1 MNRESVTNWQEL
13 SELYEQCD
21 ELDDAALDARLAQL
35 QADSNPLLPQLE
47 RMLHARKQLAK
58 SDFLDVPPRLSGIPR
73 ADESVWREGQSV
85 GPYRL
90 LRPLGSGGMAEVWL
104 AARDDGNFVREV
116 AIKLLYHQSHGHQRD
131 SVAQRFQRE
140 RDILASLTHPHIA
153 SLLDAGVTP
162 SGQPWLALEYV
173 HGEVVTVWC
182 DQQQLDLKARVRL
195 FLQVLVAVEYAHG
208 RLVIHR
214 DLKPANILVTSQ
226 GQVQLLDF
234 GIAKLLEP
242 DSTNTDPSD
251 LTRLGGQP
259 LTPRYASPEQLRGLP
274 LSTVSDVYSL
284 GVVLYELLCG
294 ESAYELKL
302 ESNAQLESAIL
313 DNEVRAPSR
322 RSLSPQAATA
332 RHVSTSALHKLLA
345 NDLDAIVL
353 KALGKQASARYA
365 SVEALRLDLQRWLDG
380 KPVLAKT
387 PSKIYQLH
395 KFVQRHRLAVGL
407 GAAAI
412 TALLATAATA
422 VFLGLQARE
431 ESARAVAARDF
442 LIDMFRQADP
452 DLSHGPE
459 MTAKQLLDQGQKTI
473 VSTLNAQPLL
483 QAELLRGVADAHINM
498 SDYLKADQTL
508 TEVVQRYTQLGR
520 TRDAALALASQAEAS
535 QAMGDNDRADALLA
549 QAAARYMGHQRDA
562 EFMAQYA
569 SVRGS
574 LAFSRGDLQKA
585 RALLTSAL
593 AYASEAFGENDMRT
607 VNAIRWLAEIEAQTG
622 SAPSAIER
630 LDKLLARVQ
639 HIKGIQAA
647 DMVGIQKNRANLEKA
662 AGLFRLAA
670 EHFEVAGRQ
679 CDHVIN
685 PYSILCTGLRNQEVV
700 VLLLQGYR
708 EKALQLTPSLV
719 AQTGADESPS
729 RQAEALL
736 AVCRV
741 LALNGKRD
749 EYPELWA
756 RMLALGNSGP
766 EVRLPEFIKLYAM
779 LLPADTLLQSGQA
792 AAAQVQLKRIE
803 TRFAAGDQADRQFLG
818 WLRLSQGLAAQ
829 ALGQPEQALAY
840 IQDATAEYAKLLGDK
855 HPLVLLFSVHQA
867 RALWATQHREQAL
880 ELLNQ
885 ALPLLQDALG
895 AQAPTFIQLQ
905 ALHLEITRS
914 PTMDPRT
921 ARKVDFFL

>member
-1 MNRESVTNWQEL
+1 MNRESLSNWQEL

-21 ELDDAALDARLAQL
+21 ELDDAALDTRLAL
-35 QADSNPLLPQLE
+35 LRANSNPLLPQLE
-47 RMLHARKQLAK
+47 RILQARKQLAN
-58 SDFLDVPPRLSGIPR
+58 SDFLDTPPRLSGVPT
-73 ADESVWREGQSV
+73 AEVSVWREGQSV

-90 LRPLGSGGMAEVWL
+90 VRPLGSGGMAEVWL

-116 AIKLLYHQSHGHQRD
+116 AIKLLYHQTHGHQRD

-153 SLLDAGVTP
+153 SLLDAGVTS

-173 HGEVVTVWC
+173 HGEVVTAWC
-182 DQQQLDLKARVRL
+182 DQQQLDLKTRVRL

-234 GIAKLLEP
+234 GIAKLLEQ
-242 DSTNTDPSD
+242 DGINTDPSD

-274 LSTVSDVYSL
+274 LSTASDVYSL

-322 RSLSPQAATA
+322 RTLSSQAAAA
-332 RHVSTSALHKLLA
+332 RHVSTSALRKLLA
-345 NDLDAIVL
+345 NDLDAIVH
-353 KALGKQASARYA
+353 KALGKQASTRYA

-380 KPVLAKT
+380 KPVQAKK
-387 PSKIYQLH
+387 PSKIYQLR
-395 KFVQRHRLAVGL
+395 KFVQRHRLGVGL
-407 GAAAI
+407 GATAI

-473 VSTLNAQPLL
+473 VSTLSAQPLL

-498 SDYLKADQTL
+498 SDFLKADQTL
-508 TEVVQRYTQLGR
+508 SEVVQRYTQLGR
-520 TRDAALALASQAEAS
+520 SRDAALALASQADAAQS
-535 QAMGDNDRADALLA
+535 MGDNTRAAELLA
-549 QAAARYMGHQRDA
+549 QAAAGYTGHQRDA

-569 SVRGS
+569 SVQGR
-574 LAFSRGDLQKA
+574 LAFSRGELPKA
-585 RALLTSAL
+585 RTLLTSAL
-593 AYASEAFGENDMRT
+593 AHANEAFGENDMRT
-607 VNAIRWLAEIEAQTG
+607 VLTIRWLAEIEAQTG
-622 SAPSAIER
+622 SATAAIDR
-630 LDKLLARVQ
+630 LDKLLAHVQ
-639 HIKGIQAA
+639 DINGLQAA
-647 DMVGIQKNRANLEKA
+647 DLVGIQKNRADLEKS
-662 AGLFRLAA
+662 AGLFRLAT
-670 EHFEVAGRQ
+670 EHYEVAGRQ
-679 CDHVIN
+679 CEQVIN
-685 PYSILCTGLRNQEVV
+685 PGSIICTALRTDEVV
-700 VLLLQGYR
+700 VLLVQGYR
-708 EKALQLTPSLV
+708 EKALQLIPALTHQFS
-719 AQTGADESPS
+719 ADETP
-729 RQAEALL
+729 RKQAEALL
-736 AVCRV
+736 ALCRV

-749 EYPELWA
+749 KYPELWT
-756 RMLALGNSGP
+756 RMLALGNSGS
-766 EVRLPEFIKLYAM
+766 EVKLPEYIKLHAL
-779 LLPADTLLQSGQA
+779 LLPADALLHSGQA

-803 TRFAAGDQADRQFLG
+803 SRFAAGDQADRQFLG

-829 ALGQPEQALAY
+829 ALGQPEQALPY
-840 IQDATAEYAKLLGDK
+840 IQAATAEYAKLLGDK
-855 HPLVLLFSVHQA
+855 HPLVLLFSLHQV

-914 PTMDPRT
+914 PTVDPAT